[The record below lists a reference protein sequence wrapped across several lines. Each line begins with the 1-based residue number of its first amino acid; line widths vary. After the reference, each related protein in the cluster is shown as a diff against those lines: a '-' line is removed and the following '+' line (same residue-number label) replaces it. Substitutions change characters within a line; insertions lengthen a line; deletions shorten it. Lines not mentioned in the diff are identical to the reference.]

1 MTEVFGN
8 FLRADYLEARS
19 ELGPIL
25 SDLVKFKKKKKKVLT
40 ETSYSWIEFL
50 QDQGE
55 KKKKRKG

>member
-25 SDLVKFKKKKKKVLT
+25 SDLVKFKKKKKKSLDRN
-40 ETSYSWIEFL
+40 FL
-50 QDQGE
+50 FLDRVFTRSRG